1 MKSKEAMPKG
11 KRKPEAKE
19 VDLKTIL
26 SKQNK
31 EELLSIILNL
41 LEDFPD
47 IEGRLRFKYASTD
60 NEITASKKLIREYI
74 NKAKRQGFIDW
85 RSASYAVQGA
95 VLTLEKARDALGNN
109 ELARAVQL
117 SVTVLSIVVDM
128 LQYCD
133 DSDGSV
139 GDVIRKSVSMIKET
153 CSVSKIY
160 LNETD
165 QMKLFKEVIKEASHK
180 RYNGWDEWRF
190 ELLEGCVHL
199 ASQTEIRLKLEEKLE
214 SLMEDPSS
222 WRAEHTNEQIKLI
235 QLKLI
240 ELYDNEE
247 KKEQFIRDNLQYGD
261 IREIAILNQIE
272 KKQYEEAINLC
283 EEGITK
289 DKQYPGLVDQW
300 KMYKYK
306 AYEGLGDTH
315 NQRKLAL
322 EFIYGNKE
330 EFYTILKD
338 LYTDEEWKHVLGE
351 IVETF
356 EKMSYKPEIFVEIL
370 IRENLVTNLLEYCIK
385 NKSRIVHLYQHL
397 LEEYPDEVNE
407 IFKEYIEN
415 TANEANERRKY
426 KEVCKII
433 STYKKACGTK
443 NAEELIARLKKQ
455 HIRRPAFLDELE
467 KVK

>member
-1 MKSKEAMPKG
+1 MKPKEAMPKG
-11 KRKPEAKE
+11 KQKPEVKE
-19 VDLKTIL
+19 IDLKTIL

-85 RSASYAVQGA
+85 RSAGYAVQGA

-139 GDVIRKSVSMIKET
+139 GGVIRESVSIIKET
-153 CSVSKIY
+153 CSVGKIS
-160 LNETD
+160 LNDTD

-180 RYNGWDEWRF
+180 RYDGWDEWRF

-199 ASQTEIRLKLEEKLE
+199 ASQTEIRLKLEEKLVA
-214 SLMEDPSS
+214 LMEDPSS

-240 ELYDNEE
+240 ELYDNED
-247 KKEQFIRDNLQYGD
+247 KKEQFIRDNLRYSD
-261 IREIAILNQIE
+261 IREIAILNHID
-272 KKQYEEAINLC
+272 KKQYVEAINLC
-283 EEGITK
+283 EEGVIK
-289 DKQYPGLVDQW
+289 DKQYRGLVDQW
-300 KMYKYK
+300 MIYKYK
-306 AYEGLGDTH
+306 AYEGLGDIE

-322 EFIYGNKE
+322 EFVIGNNV
-330 EFYTILKD
+330 EFYSILKD
-338 LYTDEEWKHVLGE
+338 LYTVEEWKHVLGE

-356 EKMSYKPEIFVEIL
+356 EKMSNKPEIFVEIL
-370 IRENLVTNLLEYCIK
+370 IRENLVSNLLQYCLK

-397 LEEYPDEVNE
+397 LDEYPDEVNE

-443 NAEELIARLKKQ
+443 KAEELIAGLKKQ

-467 KVK
+467 KLK

>member
-1 MKSKEAMPKG
+1 MKSKEVLPKE

-19 VDLKTIL
+19 IDLKTLL

-60 NEITASKKLIREYI
+60 SEITSSKKLIREYI

-95 VLTLEKARDALGNN
+95 VLTLEKARDALDNN
-109 ELARAVQL
+109 ELERAVKL
-117 SVTVLSIVVDM
+117 SITVLSIVVDM

-139 GDVIRKSVSMIKET
+139 GDVIRESVSITKEV
-153 CSVSKIY
+153 CSVGKIY
-160 LNETD
+160 LNEKD
-165 QMKLFKEVIKEASHK
+165 QMKLFKEVIKEAGHK
-180 RYNGWDEWRF
+180 RYDSWNEWRF
-190 ELLEGCVHL
+190 ELLEGCVYL
-199 ASQTEIRLKLEEKLE
+199 ASQTERRLRLEEKLE
-214 SLMEDPSS
+214 ALMEDPSS
-222 WRAEHTNEQIKLI
+222 WSAEHTNEQIKLI

-240 ELYDNEE
+240 ELYDSEK
-247 KKEQFIRDNLQYGD
+247 KKEQFIQDNLHYGD
-261 IREIAILNQIE
+261 IREIAILNHTE
-272 KKQYEEAINLC
+272 KKQYVEAINLC
-283 EEGITK
+283 EEGIIK
-289 DKQYPGLVDQW
+289 DKQFRGLVDKW

-306 AYEGLGDTH
+306 AYEGLGDIQ
-315 NQRKLAL
+315 NQRKLAV
-322 EFIYGNKE
+322 EFVFGNKD
-330 EFYTILKD
+330 EFYFILKN
-338 LYTDEEWKHVLGE
+338 LYTNEEWKHVLEE

-356 EKMSYKPEIFVEIL
+356 KKMSYQPEIFVEIL
-370 IRENLVTNLLEYCIK
+370 IREDLVSNLLEYCIK

-397 LEEYPDEVNE
+397 LEKYPDEVNE
-407 IFKEYIEN
+407 IFKEYIGN

-433 STYKKACGTK
+433 STYKKACGSK
-443 NAEELIARLKKQ
+443 KAEELIAVLKKQ
-455 HIRRPAFLDELE
+455 NIRRPAFLDELE
-467 KVK
+467 KLK

>member
-1 MKSKEAMPKG
+1 MKPKEAMPKG
-11 KRKPEAKE
+11 KQKPEVKE
-19 VDLKTIL
+19 IDLKTIL

-85 RSASYAVQGA
+85 RSAGYAVQGA

-139 GDVIRKSVSMIKET
+139 GGVIRESVSIIKET
-153 CSVSKIY
+153 CSVGKIS

-180 RYNGWDEWRF
+180 RYDGWGDWRF

-199 ASQTEIRLKLEEKLE
+199 ASQTEIRLKLEKNLE
-214 SLMEDPSS
+214 ALMEDSSS
-222 WRAEHTNEQIKLI
+222 WSAEHTNEQIKLI

-247 KKEQFIRDNLQYGD
+247 KKEQFIRDNLRYSD
-261 IREIAILNQIE
+261 IREIAILNHIE
-272 KKQYEEAINLC
+272 KKQYVEAINLC
-283 EEGITK
+283 EEGIIK
-289 DKQYPGLVDQW
+289 DKQYRGLVDQW

-306 AYEGLGDTH
+306 AYEGLGDIE

-322 EFIYGNKE
+322 EFVIGNNV
-330 EFYTILKD
+330 EFYSILKD
-338 LYTDEEWKHVLGE
+338 LYTVEEWKHVLGE

-356 EKMSYKPEIFVEIL
+356 EKMSNKPEIFVEIL
-370 IRENLVTNLLEYCIK
+370 IRENLVSNLLQYCLK

-397 LEEYPDEVNE
+397 LDEYPDEVNE

-443 NAEELIARLKKQ
+443 KAEELIAGLKKQ

-467 KVK
+467 KLK

>member
-1 MKSKEAMPKG
+1 MKSKEAMPKE
-11 KRKPEAKE
+11 KRKPEVKE
-19 VDLKTIL
+19 FDLKPLL

-41 LEDFPD
+41 LEDFPE

-85 RSASYAVQGA
+85 RSAGYAVQGA

-139 GDVIRKSVSMIKET
+139 GGVIRESVSIIKET
-153 CSVSKIY
+153 CSVGKIS
-160 LNETD
+160 LNDTD

-180 RYNGWDEWRF
+180 RYDGWDEWRF

-199 ASQTEIRLKLEEKLE
+199 ASQTEIRLKLEEKLVA
-214 SLMEDPSS
+214 LMEDPSS

-247 KKEQFIRDNLQYGD
+247 KKEQFIRDNLRYSD
-261 IREIAILNQIE
+261 IREIAILNHID
-272 KKQYEEAINLC
+272 KKQYVEAINLC
-283 EEGITK
+283 EEGVIK
-289 DKQYPGLVDQW
+289 DKQYRGLVDQW
-300 KMYKYK
+300 MIYKYK
-306 AYEGLGDTH
+306 AYEGLGDIE

-322 EFIYGNKE
+322 EFVIGNNV
-330 EFYTILKD
+330 EFYSILKD
-338 LYTDEEWKHVLGE
+338 LYTVEEWKHVLGE
-351 IVETF
+351 IVESF

-370 IRENLVTNLLEYCIK
+370 IRENLVSNLLQYCLK

-397 LEEYPDEVNE
+397 LDEYPDEVNE

-443 NAEELIARLKKQ
+443 KVEELIAGLKKQ

>member
-1 MKSKEAMPKG
+1 MKSKEAMPKE
-11 KRKPEAKE
+11 KRKPEVKE
-19 VDLKTIL
+19 FDLKTLL

-41 LEDFPD
+41 LEDFPE

-139 GDVIRKSVSMIKET
+139 GSVIRESVSMIKEA
-153 CSVSKIY
+153 CSLGEIY
-160 LNETD
+160 LNEKD
-165 QMKLFKEVIKEASHK
+165 QMKLFKEVLKEASHK
-180 RYNGWDEWRF
+180 RYDGWDEWRF

-214 SLMEDPSS
+214 DLMEDSSS
-222 WRAEHTNEQIKLI
+222 WSAEHTNKQIKLI

-247 KKEQFIRDNLQYGD
+247 KKEQFIRDNLHYSD
-261 IREIAILNQIE
+261 IREISILNHIE
-272 KKQYEEAINLC
+272 KKQYVEAINLC
-283 EEGITK
+283 EEGIIK
-289 DKQYPGLVDQW
+289 DKQYSGLLDQW

-306 AYEGLGDTH
+306 AYEGLGDTD
-315 NQRKLAL
+315 NQQKLAL
-322 EFIYGNKE
+322 EFVYGNKD
-330 EFYTILKD
+330 EFYSILRD

-356 EKMSYKPEIFVEIL
+356 EKMSYQPEIFVEIL
-370 IRENLVTNLLEYCIK
+370 IRESLVSNLLEYCLK

-443 NAEELIARLKKQ
+443 KAEELITGLKKQ
-455 HIRRPAFLDELE
+455 HIRIPAFLDELE

>member
-1 MKSKEAMPKG
+1 MKSKEAMPKE
-11 KRKPEAKE
+11 KRKPEVKE
-19 VDLKTIL
+19 FDLKTLL

-41 LEDFPD
+41 LEDFPE

-95 VLTLEKARDALGNN
+95 VLTLEKARDALGKN

-133 DSDGSV
+133 DSEGSV

-153 CSVSKIY
+153 CSVGKIS
-160 LNETD
+160 LNDTD

-180 RYNGWDEWRF
+180 RYDGWDEWRF

-199 ASQTEIRLKLEEKLE
+199 ASQTEIRLKLEEKLVA
-214 SLMEDPSS
+214 LMEDPSS

-240 ELYDNEE
+240 ELYDNED
-247 KKEQFIRDNLQYGD
+247 KKEQFIRDNLRYSD
-261 IREIAILNQIE
+261 IREIAILNHID
-272 KKQYEEAINLC
+272 KKQYVEAINLC
-283 EEGITK
+283 EEGVIK
-289 DKQYPGLVDQW
+289 DKQYRGLVDQW
-300 KMYKYK
+300 MIYKYK
-306 AYEGLGDTH
+306 AYEGLGDIE

-322 EFIYGNKE
+322 EFVIGNNV
-330 EFYTILKD
+330 EFYSILKD
-338 LYTDEEWKHVLGE
+338 LYTVEEWKHVLGE
-351 IVETF
+351 IVESF

-370 IRENLVTNLLEYCIK
+370 IRENLVSNLLQYCLK

-397 LEEYPDEVNE
+397 LDEYPDEVNE

-443 NAEELIARLKKQ
+443 KVEELIAGLKKQ

>member
-1 MKSKEAMPKG
+1 
-11 KRKPEAKE
+11 
-19 VDLKTIL
+19 
-26 SKQNK
+26 
-31 EELLSIILNL
+31 

-95 VLTLEKARDALGNN
+95 VLTLEKARDALENK
-109 ELARAVQL
+109 EFARGVKL
-117 SVTVLSIVVDM
+117 STTILSIVVDM

-139 GDVIRKSVSMIKET
+139 GDVIRGSVSTIKEA
-153 CSVSKIY
+153 CSVAKIY

-165 QMKLFKEVIKEASHK
+165 QMKLFKEVIKETEHK
-180 RYNGWDEWRF
+180 RYDDWNEWRF

-199 ASQTEIRLKLEEKLE
+199 ASQTERRLKLEEKLE
-214 SLMEDPSS
+214 ALMEDSSS
-222 WRAEHTNEQIKLI
+222 WRAEYTNEQIKLI

-240 ELYDNEE
+240 ELYDSEE
-247 KKEQFIRDNLQYGD
+247 KKEQYIQDNLHYGD
-261 IREIAILNQIE
+261 IREIAILNHID
-272 KKQYEEAINLC
+272 KNQYEEAINLC
-283 EEGITK
+283 EEGIIK
-289 DKQYPGLVDQW
+289 DKQYRGLVDMW

-306 AYEGLGDTH
+306 AYEGLGDIQ

-322 EFIYGNKE
+322 EFVFGNKD
-330 EFYTILKD
+330 EFYFILKD
-338 LYTDEEWKHVLGE
+338 HYTNEEWKHVLGE
-351 IVETF
+351 IVEAF
-356 EKMSYKPEIFVEIL
+356 EKMSYQPEIFVEIL
-370 IRENLVTNLLEYCIK
+370 IRENLVSNLLEYCMK
-385 NKSRIVHLYQHL
+385 NKSRIVRLYQHL
-397 LEEYPDEVNE
+397 LEKYPDEVNG

-443 NAEELIARLKKQ
+443 KAEELIAVLKKQ
-455 HIRRPAFLDELE
+455 HIRRLDFLDEL
-467 KVK
+467 

>member
-1 MKSKEAMPKG
+1 MKPKE
-11 KRKPEAKE
+11 KRKPEVQE
-19 VDLKTIL
+19 VDLKTLL

-31 EELLSIILNL
+31 EELLSIIIDL
-41 LEDFPD
+41 LEDYPD
-47 IEGRLRFKYASTD
+47 IEKRLRFKYASTD

-85 RSASYAVQGA
+85 RSAGYAVQGA
-95 VLTLEKARDALGNN
+95 VLTLEKARAAFENK
-109 ELARAVQL
+109 EFARAVKL
-117 SVTVLSIVVDM
+117 STAVLSIVVDM

-139 GDVIRKSVSMIKET
+139 GDVIRGSVSTIKEA
-153 CSVSKIY
+153 CSIAKNY
-160 LNETD
+160 LTETD
-165 QMKLFKEVIKEASHK
+165 QMKLFKEVIKEADHK
-180 RYNGWDEWRF
+180 RYDGWDEWRF
-190 ELLEGCVHL
+190 ELLEGCVFL

-214 SLMEDPSS
+214 ALIEESSS
-222 WRAEHTNEQIKLI
+222 WSAEHHNEQIKLI
-235 QLKLI
+235 QLKII
-240 ELYDNEE
+240 ELYDSEE
-247 KKEQFIRDNLQYGD
+247 KKAKFIQDNLRYGD
-261 IREIAILNQIE
+261 IREIAILNHLE
-272 KKQYEEAINLC
+272 KKQYVEVINLC
-283 EEGITK
+283 DEGIIK
-289 DKQYPGLVDQW
+289 DKQYPGLVTQW

-306 AYEGLGDTH
+306 AYEGLGDTE

-322 EFIYGNKE
+322 EFVYGNKD
-330 EFYTILKD
+330 EFYSILKD

-356 EKMSYKPEIFVEIL
+356 EKMSYQPEIYVNML
-370 IRENLVTNLLEYCIK
+370 IVENLDSNLLDYCRK
-385 NKSRIVHLYQHL
+385 HKSRIVSLYQHL
-397 LEEYPDEVNE
+397 LEKYPDEVNE

-433 STYKKACGTK
+433 STYKQACGTK
-443 NAEELIARLKKQ
+443 KADELVVGLKKQ